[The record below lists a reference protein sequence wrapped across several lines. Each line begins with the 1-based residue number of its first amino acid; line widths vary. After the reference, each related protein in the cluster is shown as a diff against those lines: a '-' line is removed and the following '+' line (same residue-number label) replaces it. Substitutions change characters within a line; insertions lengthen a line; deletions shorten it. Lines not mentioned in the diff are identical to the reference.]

1 MQTPDLDRQIR
12 DRIETFVQEL
22 GSLVRQ
28 SAVHAV
34 ASALGE
40 GAPIRRGPGR
50 PRSNGASAGAAVAP
64 VRRGPGRPPG
74 GGRRKGEKRAPEQL
88 AALVDK
94 LFSAIKSK
102 PGQRIEEI
110 ASALGSS
117 TKELTLPAK
126 KLISEKRVSTKGQKR
141 ATRYFAR

>member
-1 MQTPDLDRQIR
+1 MQTADLDRQIR
-12 DRIETFVQEL
+12 DRIEMFVQDL
-22 GSLVRQ
+22 AALVRQ
-28 SAVHAV
+28 SAVQAV

-40 GAPIRRGPGR
+40 NAGTRRGPGR
-50 PRSNGASAGAAVAP
+50 PRGNGLAALTG
-64 VRRGPGRPPG
+64 RRGPGRPA
-74 GGRRKGEKRAPEQL
+74 GRRKGEKRAPEQL

-94 LFSAIKSK
+94 LFSVIKSK

-110 ASALGSS
+110 ASALGIS

-126 KLISEKRVSTKGQKR
+126 KLIAEKRVSTKGQKR

>member
-1 MQTPDLDRQIR
+1 MQTADLDRQIR
-12 DRIETFVQEL
+12 DRIEMFVQDL
-22 GSLVRQ
+22 AALVRQ
-28 SAVHAV
+28 SAVQAV

-40 GAPIRRGPGR
+40 NAVTRRGPGR
-50 PRSNGASAGAAVAP
+50 PRSNGIATFSG
-64 VRRGPGRPPG
+64 RRGPGRPA
-74 GGRRKGEKRAPEQL
+74 GRRKGEKRAPEQL

-94 LFSAIKSK
+94 LFSLIKSK

-110 ASALGSS
+110 AGAMGIS

-126 KLISEKRVSTKGQKR
+126 KLIAEKRVSTKGQKR

>member
-1 MQTPDLDRQIR
+1 MPTADLDQQIR
-12 DRIETFVQEL
+12 DRIEMFVQEL
-22 GSLVRQ
+22 TALVRQ
-28 SAVHAV
+28 SAVQAV
-34 ASALGE
+34 ASVLGD
-40 GAPIRRGPGR
+40 GTTTRRGPGR
-50 PRSNGASAGAAVAP
+50 PRSNGLTALVGS
-64 VRRGPGRPPG
+64 RRGGRA

-94 LFSAIKSK
+94 LFSSIKSK

-110 ASALGSS
+110 ASTLGIS

-126 KLISEKRVSTKGQKR
+126 KLIAERRVSTKGQKR

>member
-1 MQTPDLDRQIR
+1 MQTADLDRQIR
-12 DRIETFVQEL
+12 DRIEMFVQDL
-22 GSLVRQ
+22 AALVRQ
-28 SAVHAV
+28 SAVQAV

-40 GAPIRRGPGR
+40 NAVTRRGPGR
-50 PRSNGASAGAAVAP
+50 PRSNGIAAFSG
-64 VRRGPGRPPG
+64 RRGPGRPA
-74 GGRRKGEKRAPEQL
+74 GRRKGEKRAPEQL

-94 LFSAIKSK
+94 LFSLIKSK

-110 ASALGSS
+110 AASLGIS

-126 KLISEKRVSTKGQKR
+126 KLIAEKRVSTKGQKR

>member
-1 MQTPDLDRQIR
+1 MQTPDLDQQIR

-28 SAVHAV
+28 SAVQAV
-34 ASALGE
+34 ASALGD

-50 PRSNGASAGAAVAP
+50 PRANGLGGLLGGG
-64 VRRGPGRPPG
+64 RRGPGRPA

-94 LFSAIKSK
+94 LFSSIKSK

-110 ASALGSS
+110 AGTLGTT
-117 TKELTLPAK
+117 TKELTLPAR

>member
-1 MQTPDLDRQIR
+1 MPTADLDQQIR
-12 DRIETFVQEL
+12 DRIETFVQDL

-28 SAVHAV
+28 SAVQAV

-40 GAPIRRGPGR
+40 GAAFRRGPGR
-50 PRSNGASAGAAVAP
+50 PRANGLSALGLTG
-64 VRRGPGRPPG
+64 RRGPGRPAG
-74 GGRRKGEKRAPEQL
+74 LRRKGEKRAPEQL

-94 LFSAIKSK
+94 LFASIKSK

-110 ASALGSS
+110 ASTMGVS